1 MTNSAEELFSKEAF
15 DFSEY
20 FIERKPNEWKELDFV
35 KWLNEKESRCKSFLE
50 QATTNDQDHL
60 KSFAKTALKSALT
73 EVQAQDISIATRY
86 RDMASSILDSRLEGM
101 VSSILDSRPEHTTT
115 LQLFCKTKIPSN
127 VSEWWEHVT
136 TQMELKNTKKLEKLV
151 MAKDSLSQVEWT
163 ASRNERTRKRFL
175 EVDTL
180 DENDLKHDEK
190 ISKKICQS
198 TNELLLTPA
207 LDGGNNDKK
216 EIVPS
221 IKHNL
226 RKIERKNYA
235 ENTSSADELDLDHLE
250 EKIVGELNSEIS
262 IYEDDDEE
270 NSLDGSSEEE
280 DTAELA
286 NVSFNSFVG
295 SKTDS
300 KNYNWKLKN
309 NESVRGRLINMT
321 KEAIEEA
328 KKTEKVGTVIHHRS
342 FVGSQRRHAL
352 LVRGNWIPLK
362 NEVLSKI
369 NLKVERFTGEVS
381 ELITKV
387 ENLCDSYDYL
397 GARKL
402 VLEKVMERPIDSPI
416 LDIIFS
422 DQRDHVRLIW
432 GESVSQVTNDSRRKI
447 DLCIRTED
455 GTKELSHS
463 ECAREATFIKILK
476 DRSKSLRT
484 NKCILNNY
492 LENNILDETLED
504 TAIFGLQLAAL
515 EGQLIGIDLLDEGL
529 YFGFDGPA
537 FRFPAQICSIGVL
550 RQTLE
555 EKVIKKAKHLL
566 QNSSENKI
574 TKLLHSENIER
585 TVKMSSTNNSA
596 IKTNETNIP
605 ESNDNN
611 TSQSRN
617 ISFNASR
624 TVVQTPSNTR
634 SSQRTSNSNR
644 QRNTGRNKRDNPDYE
659 PEDDDNFHARN
670 PLYYVSREYAQYCLD
685 NDDHSRLSR
694 RDALNILD
702 Q

>member
-20 FIERKPNEWKELDFV
+20 FIEKKPNEWKELDFL
-35 KWLNEKESRCKSFLE
+35 KWLNEKEYKLVHTNLPIQERKGKWHGLFKKSLEIVRSRCKSFLE

-60 KSFAKTALKSALT
+60 KSFAKTALKSVNYQRKNLPHVIETWLAPYWIAVLT
-73 EVQAQDISIATRY
+73 TRH
-86 RDMASSILDSRLEGM
+86 RDM

-151 MAKDSLSQVEWT
+151 MAKDSLSQWT

-207 LDGGNNDKK
+207 LDDGNNDKK

-262 IYEDDDEE
+262 SIYEDDDEE

-286 NVSFNSFVG
+286 NMSFNSFVG
-295 SKTDS
+295 SKTDN

-328 KKTEKVGTVIHHRS
+328 KKTEKVDSKLMSVIRLGLSSIIDLSSEFKGGMHS
-342 FVGSQRRHAL
+342 WFGD
-352 LVRGNWIPLK
+352 NWIPLK

-555 EKVIKKAKHLL
+555 VFYCFKEKVIKKAKHLL

-585 TVKMSSTNNSA
+585 SNHCKINYTRETYFEPKQKSLVNESKNLYVKF
-596 IKTNETNIP
+596 K
-605 ESNDNN
+605 
-611 TSQSRN
+611 
-617 ISFNASR
+617 
-624 TVVQTPSNTR
+624 
-634 SSQRTSNSNR
+634 
-644 QRNTGRNKRDNPDYE
+644 NK
-659 PEDDDNFHARN
+659 
-670 PLYYVSREYAQYCLD
+670 
-685 NDDHSRLSR
+685 
-694 RDALNILD
+694 
-702 Q
+702 